1 LITYLQFWI
10 ADEPERLSNAN
21 FGTWFLLFPTK
32 HHWKEM
38 ADIKG
43 IEEGLV
49 WLVNN
54 YKKDGIESLSIPA
67 LGCGL
72 GWLDWG
78 IVGPLLCNY
87 LQDLDI
93 PVNLYLPI
101 EKKIPEVQLSK
112 DILLGENL

>member
-1 LITYLQFWI
+1 
-10 ADEPERLSNAN
+10 
-21 FGTWFLLFPTK
+21 
-32 HHWKEM
+32 M
-38 ADIKG
+38 
-43 IEEGLV
+43 
-49 WLVNN
+49 LVNN

>member
-1 LITYLQFWI
+1 
-10 ADEPERLSNAN
+10 
-21 FGTWFLLFPTK
+21 
-32 HHWKEM
+32 M

-43 IEEGLV
+43 IEEGLK
-49 WLVNN
+49 WLVDN
-54 YKKDGIESLSIPA
+54 YEKEGVKSLSMPA

-93 PVNLYLPI
+93 PVNLYLPV
-101 EKKIPEVQLSK
+101 EKKIPDAQLSK
-112 DILLGENL
+112 NFLLGRNL